1 MLGVSSD
8 CTPPGPSDVE
18 NPLVGV
24 ALDFI
29 STGPSDKEDPSLGV
43 AVDPSLGLTD
53 GGLLGRGLS
62 SQGSLVVVDVVERVI
77 IIVGGR

>member
-62 SQGSLVVVDVVERVI
+62 SQGSLDVIVVERAVF
-77 IIVGGR
+77 VDGDR